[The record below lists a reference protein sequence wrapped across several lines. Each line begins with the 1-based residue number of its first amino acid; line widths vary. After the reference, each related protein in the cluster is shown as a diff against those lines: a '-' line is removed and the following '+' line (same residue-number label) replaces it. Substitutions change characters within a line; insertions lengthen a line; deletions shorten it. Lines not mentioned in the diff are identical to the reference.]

1 MTYAARFPLFATI
14 RRVLNESWSPVPEPV
29 EDEWDAQAWQ
39 VLKFIQA
46 GAGKSEIASYLAREN
61 TKVGGGV
68 VDDGAFL
75 DVADMLLKLEDQEVI
90 TRVEDGVGRI
100 TLNRP
105 KAIHA
110 LNRGMCE
117 AMIEAL
123 LDWRGDDTMKSVLID
138 HAGERGFCAGGD
150 IRMIAESGAGD
161 ASEAKAFFRTV
172 YQLNHLLFEYPKPIT
187 AIVDGIVMGGGV
199 GISEPADVRVA
210 TDRTTYAM
218 PETGIGLFPD
228 VGGGWFLPRLPGQT
242 GVWLALTGA
251 RLKAADTVALGI
263 HTHYVASDATTA
275 LTEELLAAPADP
287 QVVADR
293 VSGDPGPSPLAPH
306 REAID
311 RLFAF
316 DTVEAI
322 FAALEADGSEWALKQ
337 LDTLKT
343 KSPQSLKVS
352 LRQIRTGATLTSFAD
367 NMAMEY
373 ALGGRVVRTH
383 DFQEGVRAV
392 IVDKDNAPKWSP
404 DTLEGV
410 SDHLLDELFS
420 PLPENEAWSPLSPT
434 ERG

>member
-1 MTYAARFPLFATI
+1 M
-14 RRVLNESWSPVPEPV
+14 S
-29 EDEWDAQAWQ
+29 DAE
-39 VLKFIQA
+39 VVTRI
-46 GAGKSEIASYLAREN
+46 EN
-61 TKVGGGV
+61 
-68 VDDGAFL
+68 
-75 DVADMLLKLEDQEVI
+75 
-90 TRVEDGVGRI
+90 GVGRI

-110 LNRGMCE
+110 LNRAMCE
-117 AMIEAL
+117 AMTEAL
-123 LDWRGDDTMKSVLID
+123 LAWRGDAAVQSVLID

-161 ASEAKAFFRTV
+161 ASEAKAFFLAEYR
-172 YQLNHLLFEYPKPIT
+172 LNHLMFDYPKPII

-199 GISEPADVRVA
+199 GISEPADIRVA
-210 TDRTTYAM
+210 TERTTYAM

-251 RLKAADTVALGI
+251 RLKAADTVALGV
-263 HTHYVASDATTA
+263 HTHFV
-275 LTEELLAAPADP
+275 P
-287 QVVADR
+287 ADR
-293 VSGDPGPSPLAPH
+293 VPALKADLMGEAADPSSVVARRAGDAGPAPLSAH

-316 DTVEAI
+316 DTVEEI
-322 FAALEADGSEWALKQ
+322 FQALEADGSDWALKQ
-337 LDTLKT
+337 LETLKS
-343 KSPQSLKVS
+343 KSPQSLNVS
-352 LRQIRTGATLTSFAD
+352 LRQIRTGATLNSFAD

-404 DTLEGV
+404 ADLSGVTDETL
-410 SDHLLDELFS
+410 DALFA
-420 PLPENEAWSPLSPT
+420 PLPDNEKWTPLA
-434 ERG
+434 

>member
-1 MTYAARFPLFATI
+1 MIAESE
-14 RRVLNESWSPVPEPV
+14 VL
-29 EDEWDAQAWQ
+29 
-39 VLKFIQA
+39 
-46 GAGKSEIASYLAREN
+46 
-61 TKVGGGV
+61 
-68 VDDGAFL
+68 
-75 DVADMLLKLEDQEVI
+75 
-90 TRVEDGVGRI
+90 TRVESGVGRI

-105 KAIHA
+105 KALHA
-110 LNRGMCE
+110 LNRAMCE
-117 AMIEAL
+117 AMTAAL
-123 LDWRGDDTMKSVLID
+123 LDWRDDAAVQSVLID

-161 ASEAKAFFRTV
+161 ASEARAFFKVEYR
-172 YQLNHLLFEYPKPIT
+172 LNHLMFEYPKPIT

-210 TDRTTYAM
+210 TERTTYAM

-263 HTHYVASDATTA
+263 HTHFLPSDRIEALKTALLVHPSEPKTIADTLASDPGNAPTA
-275 LTEELLAAPADP
+275 A
-287 QVVADR
+287 
-293 VSGDPGPSPLAPH
+293 H

-322 FAALEADGSEWALKQ
+322 FAALETDGSDWALAQ
-337 LDTLKT
+337 LAVLKT
-343 KSPQSLKVS
+343 KSPQSMKLTLHQ
-352 LRQIRTGATLTSFAD
+352 LRLGATLTAFAD

-373 ALGGRVVRTH
+373 RLGGRVVRSH

-392 IVDKDNAPKWSP
+392 IVDKDNTPDWSP
-404 DTLEGV
+404 GHLDGV
-410 SDHLLDELFS
+410 TDGMINSLFA
-420 PLPENEAWSPLSPT
+420 PLPPGEEWTPLS
-434 ERG
+434 